1 MGKRKG
7 KGRVGKGERKN
18 VCHKKGER
26 GRCWVD
32 GRRER
37 VGRGVVE
44 KGERGRRRRR
54 QQEGGWGRGRG
65 DLRGR

>member
-1 MGKRKG
+1 MKESEGG
-7 KGRVGKGERKN
+7 
-18 VCHKKGER
+18 
-26 GRCWVD
+26 VD